1 MSLSREEIASRYG
14 MALFEYAKENA
25 RLALVHDEVDELI
38 KVLQENP
45 KFELLMASPLLSSN
59 DKKQILKAVAAEMT
73 VEMANFLNLV
83 LEYGRFA
90 DLGCILQAFD
100 KFYDREMNEASGVAI
115 SAIALDDEQ
124 LAAISKSYANKFN
137 LSNIHLTNQVDAN
150 ILGGVVLKVGD
161 HIIYGSIKNK
171 LQQIR
176 KQLSIS
182 KRGETIEH

>member
-115 SAIALDDEQ
+115 
-124 LAAISKSYANKFN
+124 

-161 HIIYGSIKNK
+161 HIIDGSIKNK